1 MENPPAYNE
10 YYKKRSVSSYS
21 LDYVPPSTNLMN
33 GSSTT
38 KLTEQDSIG
47 EHPFTISASTM
58 GIPVTSGTNTK
69 GNSYETEYDPFE
81 HRDKSKATTDSG
93 ALLHLIKSSLGSGI
107 LAMPS
112 AFKNSGL
119 IFGLFGTIAIGA
131 LCTHCIYLLVICSQI
146 LAKRIKKPSLG
157 FAETAAVAFETGPKK
172 FRAWAPFAREF
183 VNAALFATYYFGNTV
198 YVVFVATSFKQVFDN
213 HVNAEYHW
221 PIQVWILM
229 LALPLVP
236 LGLIRTMKVLVP
248 FSAIATTFIMVGLSS
263 TMYFV
268 VAGESFI
275 TSKDYKSS
283 NNYIAPEPL
292 PSIDSRPWIAP
303 LAHMPLFFSTVLFA
317 MEGIGTVL
325 PIENSMKNPQRFLQ
339 KFGVLNSSMVLV
351 VALYTMAGFLGYL
364 RFGPATL
371 GSITL
376 NLPEDIFAE
385 LVKIMVALSILFS
398 YGLQFCVPSEIMW
411 KRIEPVLRRRR
422 ELQRKRKGI
431 PSAICDL
438 PVISQPS
445 MELDYYTMRGLM
457 ILGTVLIAALV
468 PELSPFISLIGS
480 IFFSILGLFCP
491 AVIHIITFWAD
502 DSNPKRETNSRFVFW
517 KNILVIV
524 ISLVALVAG
533 TYASMIDIIHFYKVQ
548 SQQGSINI
556 ALNTTTMSSGG
567 SDV

>member
-1 MENPPAYNE
+1 
-10 YYKKRSVSSYS
+10 
-21 LDYVPPSTNLMN
+21 
-33 GSSTT
+33 
-38 KLTEQDSIG
+38 
-47 EHPFTISASTM
+47 M